1 MDHVF
6 ILWYVVAPDAEDE
19 KELLIGVYR
28 TDEDVKAAIERLKN
42 RPGFR
47 DGPQGF
53 RSFPYELNQDHWT
66 QGYVFTSD

>member
-1 MDHVF
+1 MDRVF

-28 TDEDVKAAIERLKN
+28 TDEDAKAAIERLKDQ
-42 RPGFR
+42 PGFR
-47 DGPQGF
+47 DAPQGF
-53 RSFPYELNQDHWT
+53 QIVPYGLNQDHWT